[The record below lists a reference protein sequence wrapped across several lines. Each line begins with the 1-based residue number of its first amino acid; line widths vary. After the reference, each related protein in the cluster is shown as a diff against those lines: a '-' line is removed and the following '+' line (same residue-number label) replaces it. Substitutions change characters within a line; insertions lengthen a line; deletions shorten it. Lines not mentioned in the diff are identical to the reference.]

1 MINIAQN
8 YVIVDTGF
16 VVALCHDKDEHHKKS
31 LQVLEQL
38 EGSSQ
43 PQFVS
48 TIFVVHEICWL
59 LRSRCGSE
67 QVVDFLRMMQDNS
80 IFSVKD
86 LPKDWMT
93 NAANILDKYSDKEFD
108 LTDVSLVVLAESLDT
123 GDILSVDVKDFS
135 ILRWGYK
142 KPFNNLFK

>member
-1 MINIAQN
+1 
-8 YVIVDTGF
+8 
-16 VVALCHDKDEHHKKS
+16 
-31 LQVLEQL
+31 
-38 EGSSQ
+38 
-43 PQFVS
+43 
-48 TIFVVHEICWL
+48 
-59 LRSRCGSE
+59 
-67 QVVDFLRMMQDNS
+67 MMQDNS